1 MLSEEEASQSSTS
14 SLSLVSSPSSPA
26 LHFIGKK
33 EDIVR
38 AGRVT
43 KLVNGCRDVLVL
55 YHQGQ
60 LYAMDR
66 RCYHSG
72 GELQNGDIEEF
83 NGRLCIVC
91 PWHKYKITLA
101 EGEGLYQAVENP
113 TVKPIRTYWCSKGVK
128 QRVHKVTEVGGN
140 IFVTLNDSSKPI
152 ESDVYQVEKYRTMP
166 ESKTEKKTPMAL
178 YSTGHL

>member
-1 MLSEEEASQSSTS
+1 MSSGEETSQTSTSSSSTS
-14 SLSLVSSPSSPA
+14 
-26 LHFIGKK
+26 HFIGKK
-33 EDIVR
+33 EDIVK

-60 LYAMDR
+60 FHAMDM

-72 GELQNGDIEEF
+72 GALQYGDIEEF

-101 EGEGLYQAVENP
+101 EGEGLYQAVEDP
-113 TVKPIRTYWCSKGVK
+113 KAKPLKTYWSSKGVK
-128 QRVHKVTEVGGN
+128 QRIHQVTEINGDVY
-140 IFVTLNDSSKPI
+140 VTLNDSSETI
-152 ESDVYQVEKYRTMP
+152 ESDAYQTEKYRTTAL
-166 ESKTEKKTPMAL
+166 KAEKKTQAKK
-178 YSTGHL
+178 